1 LPHAAIPYFEAVAN
15 AKALAAD
22 YVTYR
27 ERLRPKPDTVP
38 FPLPIPNAQRTP
50 QIADWVNRNYAKRIT
65 IGRYMI
71 GLPFANELQP
81 NVSR

>member
-1 LPHAAIPYFEAVAN
+1 MRQLEQRRPIFVVSGHP
-15 AKALAAD
+15 ALSNID
-22 YVTYR
+22 G
-27 ERLRPKPDTVP
+27 
-38 FPLPIPNAQRTP
+38 IPNAQRTP

-65 IGRYMI
+65 IGRYTI